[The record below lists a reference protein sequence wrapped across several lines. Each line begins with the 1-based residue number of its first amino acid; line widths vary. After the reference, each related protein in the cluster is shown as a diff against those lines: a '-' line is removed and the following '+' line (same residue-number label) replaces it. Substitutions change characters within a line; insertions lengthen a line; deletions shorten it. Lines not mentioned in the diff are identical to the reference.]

1 MLIKTKCFLKV
12 ENSNKIIK
20 PDLATNWNTDTNLA
34 ERKVKTNKTL
44 NSCVTTR
51 ATSTFANLYTT
62 AVLFKC
68 IFQYITEK

>member
-20 PDLATNWNTDTNLA
+20 PNLIETDTNLA